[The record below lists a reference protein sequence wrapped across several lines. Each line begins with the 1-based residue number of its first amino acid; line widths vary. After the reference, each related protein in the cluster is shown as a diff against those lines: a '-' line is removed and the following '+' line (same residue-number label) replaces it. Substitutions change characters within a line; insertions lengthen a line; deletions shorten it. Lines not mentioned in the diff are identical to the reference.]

1 MEGTGKLMK
10 QPSSGT
16 RLLQGAFILGLAAI
30 ISKIIGAFQ
39 KIPLQNLGGDGVF
52 GIYNTVYPLYMLII
66 TLAAAGLPLAVS
78 KFVAEQNALGR
89 PDESRRINRLSSM
102 LLGGLGIITAVV
114 MYGSASWIASLIG
127 NQHVVP
133 SIRAASL
140 ALLCV
145 PLMTGL
151 RGYFQGMQQMVPTA
165 VSQVVEQTVR
175 VTVMIVVLLW
185 LIREDASIETVAS
198 GAMLGSVAGGCAG
211 LIVMLGFI
219 YRHRR
224 KEQAVRFTDGETMFA
239 EDRKKK
245 GEAVCEESLDSG
257 ADRDI
262 QGKMVEGDAFY
273 AESECPREISQT
285 KLSANAS
292 RECSKPGVVDHDVT
306 VVGESGQAR
315 EIRRSNAEWIRTL
328 LIYAIPV
335 CLGSLAVPLM
345 NLVDTFTVPR
355 LLRGEGLDDVQT
367 MVSFG
372 IYNRG
377 LPLVQLVTMLATSL
391 SVLFIPAMAEARL
404 KGGPEA
410 VRQQAGMALRWF
422 WLIGLAA
429 SAGLAVLADPINRML
444 YGDAAGTEALRYMA
458 LTAAGSTVSIIAA
471 ALLQG
476 LGAVRAPAFSMLAA
490 AGVKVLLNVML
501 VPALGISGAALAGA
515 AAYMLAAGLNVALLA
530 RLTAMR
536 PAPGAVL
543 AKPALVIAA
552 MSLAALG
559 MAWAAEAV
567 LGGLGIA
574 ATHRLAAMGM
584 SLLGIAAGAA
594 VFVLGAART
603 GLLTAAELAAMPK
616 LGPRMAKLL
625 RRLRVLH

>member
-1 MEGTGKLMK
+1 MK
-10 QPSSGT
+10 QPSTGS

-52 GIYNTVYPLYMLII
+52 GIYNTVYPLYMLIV

-89 PDESRRINRLSSM
+89 PDESRRIIRLSSV
-102 LLGGLGIITAVV
+102 LLGGIGIIMALL
-114 MYGSASWIASLIG
+114 MYAGAPLIADMIG
-127 NQHVVP
+127 NRHVVP
-133 SIRAASL
+133 SIRAASW
-140 ALLCV
+140 ALLFV
-145 PLMTGL
+145 PVMTGL
-151 RGYFQGMQQMVPTA
+151 RGYFQGLQQMVPTA
-165 VSQVVEQTVR
+165 VSQVVEQTIR
-175 VTVMIVVLLW
+175 VTVMIVLLLW
-185 LIREDASIETVAS
+185 LMRRDASLETIAA
-198 GAMLGSVAGGCAG
+198 GAMMGSVAGGMVG
-211 LIVMLGFI
+211 LLTMLG
-219 YRHRR
+219 YMVRHRR
-224 KEQAVRFTDGETMFA
+224 KVREVVTEQ
-239 EDRKKK
+239 
-245 GEAVCEESLDSG
+245 LDSEWSSNG
-257 ADRDI
+257 GEVGSDRHER
-262 QGKMVEGDAFY
+262 QEHRPVTPQKKTV
-273 AESECPREISQT
+273 
-285 KLSANAS
+285 SAINPAL
-292 RECSKPGVVDHDVT
+292 
-306 VVGESGQAR
+306 GERS
-315 EIRRSNAEWIRTL
+315 RSNGEWIRTL
-328 LIYAIPV
+328 LMYAIPV

-355 LLRGEGLDDVQT
+355 LLRGEGLDELQS

-410 VRQQAGMALRWF
+410 VRQQAGLALRWF

-429 SAGLAVLADPINRML
+429 SAGLAVLAEPINRML

-490 AGVKVLLNVML
+490 AGVKALLNVML
-501 VPALGISGAALAGA
+501 VPTLGISGAALAGA
-515 AAYMLAAGLNVALLA
+515 VAYMLAAGLNVALLA
-530 RLTAMR
+530 RLVALR

-552 MSLAALG
+552 MSLAAVG
-559 MAWAAEAV
+559 TAWAAEAV
-567 LGGLGIA
+567 LGGMGVA
-574 ATHRLAAMGM
+574 VDRRLAAMGV
-584 SLLGIAAGAA
+584 SLLGIAAGSA
-594 VFVLGAART
+594 VFLLAAART
-603 GLLTAAELAAMPK
+603 GLLTAAELAAVPK
-616 LGPRMAKLL
+616 LGPRLAKLL
-625 RRLRVLH
+625 RRLRVLR

>member
-1 MEGTGKLMK
+1 MK
-10 QPSSGT
+10 QPSTGS

-89 PDESRRINRLSSM
+89 PDESRRIIRLSSL
-102 LLGGLGIITAVV
+102 LLGGIGIIMALL
-114 MYGSASWIASLIG
+114 MYAGAPLIADMIG
-127 NQHVVP
+127 NRHVVP
-133 SIRAASL
+133 SIRAASW
-140 ALLCV
+140 ALLFV
-145 PLMTGL
+145 PVMTGL
-151 RGYFQGMQQMVPTA
+151 RGYFQGLQQMVPTA
-165 VSQVVEQTVR
+165 VSQVVEQTIR
-175 VTVMIVVLLW
+175 VTVMIVLLLW
-185 LIREDASIETVAS
+185 LMRRDASLETIAA
-198 GAMLGSVAGGCAG
+198 GAMMGSVAGGMVG
-211 LIVMLGFI
+211 LLTMLG
-219 YRHRR
+219 YMVRHRR
-224 KEQAVRFTDGETMFA
+224 K
-239 EDRKKK
+239 DREVVT
-245 GEAVCEESLDSG
+245 GQLDSEWSSNSG
-257 ADRDI
+257 EVGSER
-262 QGKMVEGDAFY
+262 QEHQEHQEHRPVTPQRKMVSAVSPAL
-273 AESECPREISQT
+273 AERS
-285 KLSANAS
+285 
-292 RECSKPGVVDHDVT
+292 
-306 VVGESGQAR
+306 
-315 EIRRSNAEWIRTL
+315 RSNGEWIKAL
-328 LIYAIPV
+328 LMYAIPV

-355 LLRGEGLDDVQT
+355 LLRGEGLDELQS

-410 VRQQAGMALRWF
+410 VREQAGLALRWF

-429 SAGLAVLADPINRML
+429 SAGLAVLAEPINRML

-490 AGVKVLLNVML
+490 AGVKALLNVML

-515 AAYMLAAGLNVALLA
+515 VAYMLAAGLNVALLA
-530 RLTAMR
+530 RLVALR

-559 MAWAAEAV
+559 TAWAAEAV
-567 LGGLGIA
+567 LGGMGVTA
-574 ATHRLAAMGM
+574 DRRLAAMGV
-584 SLLGIAAGAA
+584 SLLGIAAGSA
-594 VFVLGAART
+594 VFLLAAART
-603 GLLTAAELAAMPK
+603 GLLTAAELAAVPK
-616 LGPRMAKLL
+616 LGPRLAKLL
-625 RRLRVLH
+625 GKLRVLR

>member
-1 MEGTGKLMK
+1 MK
-10 QPSSGT
+10 QPSTGS

-52 GIYNTVYPLYMLII
+52 GIYNTVYPLYMLMI
-66 TLAAAGLPLAVS
+66 TLAVAGLPLAVS
-78 KFVAEQNALGR
+78 KFVAEQNAIGR
-89 PDESRRINRLSSM
+89 PDESRRIIRLSSM
-102 LLGGLGIITAVV
+102 LLGGLGLV
-114 MYGSASWIASLIG
+114 MALLMYTGAPLIAELIG
-127 NQHVVP
+127 NRHVVP

-140 ALLCV
+140 AMLFV
-145 PLMTGL
+145 PVMTGL
-151 RGYFQGMQQMVPTA
+151 RGYFQGLQQMVPTA
-165 VSQVVEQTVR
+165 VSQVVEQAIR
-175 VTVMIVVLLW
+175 VTVMIVLLLW
-185 LIREDASIETVAS
+185 LMSRHASLETIAA
-198 GAMLGSVAGGCAG
+198 GAMLGSVAGGIVG
-211 LIVMLGFI
+211 LLTMLG
-219 YRHRR
+219 YMARHRR
-224 KEQAVRFTDGETMFA
+224 KERQQPSIRDGDNA
-239 EDRKKK
+239 LA
-245 GEAVCEESLDSG
+245 GEALHETANQAQRGKLNSRESSG
-257 ADRDI
+257 NATGDGPHFVVQADR
-262 QGKMVEGDAFY
+262 
-273 AESECPREISQT
+273 SEERI
-285 KLSANAS
+285 S
-292 RECSKPGVVDHDVT
+292 REDDLQSEK
-306 VVGESGQAR
+306 QQ
-315 EIRRSNAEWIRTL
+315 RRSNAEWIRTL

-355 LLRGEGLDDVQT
+355 LLRGEGLDEIQS

-404 KGGPEA
+404 RGGPEA
-410 VRQQAGMALRWF
+410 VRQQAGLALRWF

-429 SAGLAVLADPINRML
+429 SAGLAVLAEPINRML

-490 AGVKVLLNVML
+490 AGVKALLNVML

-515 AAYMLAAGLNVALLA
+515 VAYMLAAGLNVALLA
-530 RLTAMR
+530 RLVALR

-543 AKPALVIAA
+543 AKPALIIAA

-559 MAWAAEAV
+559 TTWAAEAV
-567 LGGLGIA
+567 LGGMGIVA
-574 ATHRLAAMGM
+574 DRRLAAMGV
-584 SLLGIAAGAA
+584 SLLGIAAGSA
-594 VFVLGAART
+594 VFLLAAART
-603 GLLTAAELAAMPK
+603 GLLTAAELAAVPK
-616 LGPRMAKLL
+616 LGPRLAKLL
-625 RRLRVLH
+625 RRLRVLR

>member
-1 MEGTGKLMK
+1 MEGTGKLIK

-89 PDESRRINRLSSM
+89 PDESRRIIRLSSM
-102 LLGGLGIITAVV
+102 LLGGLGMITAMVI
-114 MYGSASWIASLIG
+114 YGSAPWIAGLIG
-127 NQHVVP
+127 NQHVIP

-140 ALLCV
+140 ALLFV

-185 LIREDASIETVAS
+185 LIRQDASLETVAS

-211 LIVMLGFI
+211 LTVMLGFV

-224 KEQAVRFTDGETMFA
+224 KEKEVHLMDREPMYT
-239 EDRKKK
+239 EDRRKK
-245 GEAVCEESLDSG
+245 GEAVCEESLDSE
-257 ADRDI
+257 ADRH
-262 QGKMVEGDAFY
+262 
-273 AESECPREISQT
+273 T
-285 KLSANAS
+285 
-292 RECSKPGVVDHDVT
+292 GVVEHDVA
-306 VVGESGQAR
+306 VVGGSGQASK
-315 EIRRSNAEWIRTL
+315 IRRSNAEWIRTL
-328 LIYAIPV
+328 LVYAIPV

-355 LLRGEGLDDVQT
+355 LLRGEGLDDMQT

-404 KGGPEA
+404 RGGPEA

-515 AAYMLAAGLNVALLA
+515 AAYMLAAGLNVVLLA

-594 VFVLGAART
+594 VFVLAAART
-603 GLLTAAELAAMPK
+603 GLLTAAELAALPK
-616 LGPRMAKLL
+616 LGPRLAQLL
-625 RRLRVLH
+625 RRLRVLR

>member
-1 MEGTGKLMK
+1 MK
-10 QPSSGT
+10 QLSTGS
-16 RLLQGAFILGLAAI
+16 RLLQGAFVLGLAAI

-52 GIYNTVYPLYMLII
+52 GIYNTVYPFYMLII
-66 TLAAAGLPLAVS
+66 TIAAAGLPVAVS

-89 PDESRRINRLSSM
+89 PEEGRRVIRLSSM
-102 LLGGLGIITAVV
+102 LLGGIGLVLALL
-114 MYGSASWIASLIG
+114 MYIGAPLIG
-127 NQHVVP
+127 NLIGNGSVVP
-133 SIRAASL
+133 SIRAASM
-140 ALLCV
+140 ALLFV
-145 PLMTGL
+145 PVMTGL
-151 RGYFQGMQQMVPTA
+151 RGYFQGLQQMVPTA

-175 VTVMIVVLLW
+175 VTVMIVLLLW
-185 LIREDASIETVAS
+185 LMGRDASLETIAA
-198 GAMLGSVAGGCAG
+198 GAMIGSVAGGFAG
-211 LIVMLGFI
+211 LVTMLG
-219 YRHRR
+219 YVYHHRR
-224 KEQAVRFTDGETMFA
+224 KNGEKPAVMKSAETVGQMEKTKEHRSGGSTLLS
-239 EDRKKK
+239 ED
-245 GEAVCEESLDSG
+245 
-257 ADRDI
+257 
-262 QGKMVEGDAFY
+262 
-273 AESECPREISQT
+273 
-285 KLSANAS
+285 
-292 RECSKPGVVDHDVT
+292 
-306 VVGESGQAR
+306 
-315 EIRRSNAEWIRTL
+315 RRSNGEWIRTL

-355 LLRGEGLDDVQT
+355 LLRREGLDELQS

-410 VRQQAGMALRWF
+410 VRQQAGLALRWF

-429 SAGLAVLADPINRML
+429 SAGLAVLAEPINRML

-490 AGVKVLLNVML
+490 AGVKALLNVML

-515 AAYMLAAGLNVALLA
+515 VAYMLAAGLNVALLA
-530 RLTAMR
+530 RLVALR

-543 AKPALVIAA
+543 AKQALVIAA
-552 MSLAALG
+552 LSVAAAG
-559 MAWAAEAV
+559 TAWAAEAV
-567 LGGLGIA
+567 LGGIGIA
-574 ATHRLAAMGM
+574 ADRRLAAMGV
-584 SLLGIAAGAA
+584 SLLGIAAGSA
-594 VFVLGAART
+594 VFLLAAART
-603 GLLTAAELAAMPK
+603 GLLTAAELAAVPK
-616 LGPRMAKLL
+616 LGPLLAKLL
-625 RRLRVLH
+625 RRLRVLR

>member
-1 MEGTGKLMK
+1 MK

-89 PDESRRINRLSSM
+89 PEESRRIIRLSSM
-102 LLGGLGIITAVV
+102 LLGGIGILTAMA
-114 MYGSASWIASLIG
+114 MYVSAPWVAGLIG
-127 NQHVVP
+127 NQHVIP
-133 SIRAASL
+133 SIKAASL

-175 VTVMIVVLLW
+175 VTIMIIVLLW
-185 LIREDASIETVAS
+185 LIRQNASLETVAA

-211 LIVMLGFI
+211 LAVMLGFV

-224 KEQAVRFTDGETMFA
+224 KERVEHPVGGEASGA
-239 EDRKKK
+239 EDRENK
-245 GEAVCEESLDSG
+245 GKQVYGEELNAEAEQLRDISQIRQSPGTSLDTG
-257 ADRDI
+257 GWQRA
-262 QGKMVEGDAFY
+262 
-273 AESECPREISQT
+273 
-285 KLSANAS
+285 
-292 RECSKPGVVDHDVT
+292 H
-306 VVGESGQAR
+306 VGESAQNDTAPGESAQVQ
-315 EIRRSNAEWIRTL
+315 EPKRSNAEWIRTL

-355 LLRGEGLDDVQT
+355 LLRGEGLNDVQT

-410 VRQQAGMALRWF
+410 VRQQAGLALCWF

-444 YGDAAGTEALRYMA
+444 YGDAAGTQALRYMA

-567 LGGLGIA
+567 LGGVGIA
-574 ATHRLAAMGM
+574 ATHRLAAMGV

-594 VFVLGAART
+594 VFVLVAART
-603 GLLTAAELAAMPK
+603 GLLTATELAALPK
-616 LGPRMAKLL
+616 LGPRLAKLL
-625 RRLRVLH
+625 RRLRVLR

>member
-1 MEGTGKLMK
+1 MK
-10 QPSSGT
+10 QPSTGS
-16 RLLQGAFILGLAAI
+16 RLLQGAFVLGLAAI

-52 GIYNTVYPLYMLII
+52 GIYNTVYPLYMLIV

-89 PDESRRINRLSSM
+89 PEESRRIIRLSSV
-102 LLGGLGIITAVV
+102 LLGGIGLIMALL
-114 MYGSASWIASLIG
+114 MYAGAPLIADMIG
-127 NQHVVP
+127 NRHVVP
-133 SIRAASL
+133 SIRAASW
-140 ALLCV
+140 ALLFV
-145 PLMTGL
+145 PVMTGL
-151 RGYFQGMQQMVPTA
+151 RGYFQGLQQMVPTA
-165 VSQVVEQTVR
+165 VSQVVEQTIR
-175 VTVMIVVLLW
+175 VTVMIVLLLW
-185 LIREDASIETVAS
+185 LMRRDASLETIAA
-198 GAMLGSVAGGCAG
+198 GAMMGSVAGGLVG
-211 LIVMLGFI
+211 LLTMLG
-219 YRHRR
+219 YMVRHRR
-224 KEQAVRFTDGETMFA
+224 KGREVGPGLLDLRRSSTGREVGS
-239 EDRKKK
+239 DRHERQEHQEHRPVTPQKKTVS
-245 GEAVCEESLDSG
+245 AISPAL
-257 ADRDI
+257 ADR
-262 QGKMVEGDAFY
+262 
-273 AESECPREISQT
+273 SP
-285 KLSANAS
+285 
-292 RECSKPGVVDHDVT
+292 
-306 VVGESGQAR
+306 
-315 EIRRSNAEWIRTL
+315 SNGEWIKTL
-328 LIYAIPV
+328 LMYAIPV

-355 LLRGEGLDDVQT
+355 LLRGEGLDELQS

-410 VRQQAGMALRWF
+410 VRQQAGLALRWF

-429 SAGLAVLADPINRML
+429 SAGLAVLAEPINRML

-490 AGVKVLLNVML
+490 AGVKALLNVML

-515 AAYMLAAGLNVALLA
+515 VAYMLAAGLNVTLLA
-530 RLTAMR
+530 RLVALR

-552 MSLAALG
+552 MSLAAVG
-559 MAWAAEAV
+559 MAWATEAV
-567 LGGLGIA
+567 LGGMGVA
-574 ATHRLAAMGM
+574 ADRRLAAMGV
-584 SLLGIAAGAA
+584 SLLGIAAGSA
-594 VFVLGAART
+594 VFLLAAART
-603 GLLTAAELAAMPK
+603 GLLTAAELAAVPK
-616 LGPRMAKLL
+616 LGPRLAKLL
-625 RRLRVLH
+625 RRLRVLR

>member
-1 MEGTGKLMK
+1 MK
-10 QPSSGT
+10 QPSTGS
-16 RLLQGAFILGLAAI
+16 RLLQGAFVLGLAAI

-52 GIYNTVYPLYMLII
+52 GIYNTVYPLYMLIV

-89 PDESRRINRLSSM
+89 SDESRRIIRLSSV
-102 LLGGLGIITAVV
+102 LLGGIGLIMALL
-114 MYGSASWIASLIG
+114 MYAGAPLIADIIG
-127 NQHVVP
+127 NRHVVP
-133 SIRAASL
+133 SIRAASW
-140 ALLCV
+140 ALLFV
-145 PLMTGL
+145 PVMTGL
-151 RGYFQGMQQMVPTA
+151 RGYFQGLQQMVPTA
-165 VSQVVEQTVR
+165 VSQVVEQTIR
-175 VTVMIVVLLW
+175 VTVMIVLLLW
-185 LIREDASIETVAS
+185 LMRRDASLETIAA
-198 GAMLGSVAGGCAG
+198 GAMMGSVAGGMVG
-211 LIVMLGFI
+211 LLVMLG
-219 YRHRR
+219 YMVRHRR
-224 KEQAVRFTDGETMFA
+224 KDREVVTGQLNSEWSSRGE
-239 EDRKKK
+239 E
-245 GEAVCEESLDSG
+245 VG
-257 ADRDI
+257 ADRHER
-262 QGKMVEGDAFY
+262 QEHRPVTLQKK
-273 AESECPREISQT
+273 T
-285 KLSANAS
+285 AS
-292 RECSKPGVVDHDVT
+292 VIHPAL
-306 VVGESGQAR
+306 GERS
-315 EIRRSNAEWIRTL
+315 RSNGEWIRTL
-328 LIYAIPV
+328 LMYAIPV

-355 LLRGEGLDDVQT
+355 LLRGEGQDELQS

-410 VRQQAGMALRWF
+410 VRQQAGLALRWF

-429 SAGLAVLADPINRML
+429 SAGLAVLAEPINRML

-490 AGVKVLLNVML
+490 AGVKALLNVML

-515 AAYMLAAGLNVALLA
+515 VAYMLAAGLNVALLA
-530 RLTAMR
+530 RLVALR

-552 MSLAALG
+552 MSLAAVGTAL
-559 MAWAAEAV
+559 AAEAV
-567 LGGLGIA
+567 LGGMGIA
-574 ATHRLAAMGM
+574 ADRRLAAMGV
-584 SLLGIAAGAA
+584 SLLGIAAGSA
-594 VFVLGAART
+594 VFLLAAART
-603 GLLTAAELAAMPK
+603 GLLTAAELAAVPK
-616 LGPRMAKLL
+616 LGPRLAKLL
-625 RRLRVLH
+625 RRLRVLR

>member
-1 MEGTGKLMK
+1 MK
-10 QPSSGT
+10 QPSTGS

-89 PDESRRINRLSSM
+89 PDESRRIIRLSSL
-102 LLGGLGIITAVV
+102 LLGGIGIIMALL
-114 MYGSASWIASLIG
+114 MYAGAPLIADMIG
-127 NQHVVP
+127 NRHVVP
-133 SIRAASL
+133 SIRAASW
-140 ALLCV
+140 ALLFV
-145 PLMTGL
+145 PVMTGL
-151 RGYFQGMQQMVPTA
+151 RGYFQGLQQMVPTA
-165 VSQVVEQTVR
+165 VSQVVEQTIR
-175 VTVMIVVLLW
+175 VTVMIILLLW
-185 LIREDASIETVAS
+185 LMRRDASLETIAA
-198 GAMLGSVAGGCAG
+198 GAMMGSVAGGMVG
-211 LIVMLGFI
+211 LLTMLG
-219 YRHRR
+219 YMARHRR
-224 KEQAVRFTDGETMFA
+224 KGKEVRTGQLVSEWSSNGGEV
-239 EDRKKK
+239 R
-245 GEAVCEESLDSG
+245 
-257 ADRDI
+257 ADRHER
-262 QGKMVEGDAFY
+262 QEHRLVTLQKKTV
-273 AESECPREISQT
+273 
-285 KLSANAS
+285 SAINPAL
-292 RECSKPGVVDHDVT
+292 
-306 VVGESGQAR
+306 GER
-315 EIRRSNAEWIRTL
+315 PRSNGEWIRTL
-328 LIYAIPV
+328 LMYAIPV

-355 LLRGEGLDDVQT
+355 LLRGEGLDELQS

-410 VRQQAGMALRWF
+410 VRQQAGLALRWF

-429 SAGLAVLADPINRML
+429 SAGLAVLAEPINRML

-490 AGVKVLLNVML
+490 AGVKALLNVML

-515 AAYMLAAGLNVALLA
+515 VAYMLAAGLNVALLA
-530 RLTAMR
+530 RLVALR

-552 MSLAALG
+552 MSLAAVG
-559 MAWAAEAV
+559 TAWAAEAV
-567 LGGLGIA
+567 LGGMGIA
-574 ATHRLAAMGM
+574 ADRRLAAVGV
-584 SLLGIAAGAA
+584 SLLGIAAGSA
-594 VFVLGAART
+594 VFLLAAART
-603 GLLTAAELAAMPK
+603 GLLTAAELAAVPK
-616 LGPRMAKLL
+616 LGPHLAKLL
-625 RRLRVLH
+625 RRLRVLR

>member
-1 MEGTGKLMK
+1 MK
-10 QPSSGT
+10 QPSTGS
-16 RLLQGAFILGLAAI
+16 RLLQGAFVLGLAAI

-89 PDESRRINRLSSM
+89 PDESRRIIRLSSL
-102 LLGGLGIITAVV
+102 LLGGIGIIMALL
-114 MYGSASWIASLIG
+114 MYAGAPLIAELIG
-127 NQHVVP
+127 NRHVVP
-133 SIRAASL
+133 SIRAASG
-140 ALLCV
+140 ALLFV
-145 PLMTGL
+145 PVMTGL
-151 RGYFQGMQQMVPTA
+151 RGYFQGLQQMVPTA
-165 VSQVVEQTVR
+165 VSQVVEQTIR
-175 VTVMIVVLLW
+175 VTVMIVLLLW
-185 LIREDASIETVAS
+185 LMRRDASLETIAA
-198 GAMLGSVAGGCAG
+198 GAMLGSVAGGMVG
-211 LIVMLGFI
+211 LLVMLG
-219 YRHRR
+219 YMARHRR
-224 KEQAVRFTDGETMFA
+224 RNRDVIAGQVNSEWSR
-239 EDRKKK
+239 K
-245 GEAVCEESLDSG
+245 GEEVE
-257 ADRDI
+257 ADRHER
-262 QGKMVEGDAFY
+262 QEHR
-273 AESECPREISQT
+273 P
-285 KLSANAS
+285 
-292 RECSKPGVVDHDVT
+292 VT
-306 VVGESGQAR
+306 PQKKTVSTVNPALGERS
-315 EIRRSNAEWIRTL
+315 RSNGEWIRTL
-328 LIYAIPV
+328 LMYAIPV

-355 LLRGEGLDDVQT
+355 LLRGEGLDEIQS

-410 VRQQAGMALRWF
+410 VRQQAGLALRWF

-429 SAGLAVLADPINRML
+429 SAGLAVLAEPINRML

-490 AGVKVLLNVML
+490 AGVKALLNVML
-501 VPALGISGAALAGA
+501 VPTLGISGAALAGA
-515 AAYMLAAGLNVALLA
+515 VAYMLAAGLNVALLA
-530 RLTAMR
+530 RLVALR

-552 MSLAALG
+552 MSLAAVG

-567 LGGLGIA
+567 LGGMGIA
-574 ATHRLAAMGM
+574 ADRRLAAMGV
-584 SLLGIAAGAA
+584 SLLGIAAGSA
-594 VFVLGAART
+594 VFLLAAART
-603 GLLTAAELAAMPK
+603 GLLTAAELAAVPK
-616 LGPRMAKLL
+616 LGPRLAKLL
-625 RRLRVLH
+625 RRLRVLR

>member
-1 MEGTGKLMK
+1 MK
-10 QPSSGT
+10 QSSSGT

-78 KFVAEQNALGR
+78 KFVAEQQALGQGE
-89 PDESRRINRLSSM
+89 ESRRIIRISSM
-102 LLGGLGIITAVV
+102 LLAGFGFLTAIV
-114 MYGSASWIASLIG
+114 MYASAPWIAALIG
-127 NQHVVP
+127 NQHVIP

-151 RGYFQGMQQMVPTA
+151 RGYFQGMQQMMPTA
-165 VSQVVEQTVR
+165 ISQVVEQTVR

-185 LIREDASIETVAS
+185 LIRQEASIETVAA

-211 LIVMLGFI
+211 LAVMLAFV
-219 YRHRR
+219 YWHCR
-224 KEQAVRFTDGETMFA
+224 KERTEHA
-239 EDRKKK
+239 ER
-245 GEAVCEESLDSG
+245 
-257 ADRDI
+257 
-262 QGKMVEGDAFY
+262 M
-273 AESECPREISQT
+273 
-285 KLSANAS
+285 
-292 RECSKPGVVDHDVT
+292 
-306 VVGESGQAR
+306 VVGEALYASSERVEDTEKTGQFGRALQDGPRYAGGRNKKDENAGETGALRNAAVAEAGGQALELKR
-315 EIRRSNAEWIRTL
+315 TTAEWIRTL

-355 LLRGEGLDDVQT
+355 LLQGEGLDEVQT

-391 SVLFIPAMAEARL
+391 SVLFIPAMAEVRL

-410 VRQQAGMALRWF
+410 VRQQAGTALRWF

-476 LGAVRAPAFSMLAA
+476 LGAVRAPAFSMLTA

-501 VPALGISGAALAGA
+501 VPALGISGAAIAGA

-567 LGGLGIA
+567 LGGVGIA
-574 ATHRLAAMGM
+574 ATHRLAAMGV
-584 SLLGIAAGAA
+584 SLLGIAAGTA
-594 VFVLGAART
+594 VFVLAAART
-603 GLLTAAELAAMPK
+603 GLLTATELAALPK
-616 LGPRMAKLL
+616 LGPRLAGLL
-625 RRLRVLH
+625 RRLRVLR

>member
-1 MEGTGKLMK
+1 MK
-10 QPSSGT
+10 QPSTGS
-16 RLLQGAFILGLAAI
+16 RLLQGAFVLGLAAI

-52 GIYNTVYPLYMLII
+52 GIYNTVYPFYMLII
-66 TLAAAGLPLAVS
+66 TIAAAGLPVAVS
-78 KFVAEQNALGR
+78 KFVAEQYALGR
-89 PDESRRINRLSSM
+89 PEEGKRIIRLSSV
-102 LLGGLGIITAVV
+102 LLGSIGFILALS
-114 MYGSASWIASLIG
+114 MYIGAPLIGHLIG
-127 NQHVVP
+127 NGHVIP

-140 ALLCV
+140 ALLFV

-151 RGYFQGMQQMVPTA
+151 RGYFQGLQQMVPTA
-165 VSQVVEQTVR
+165 VSQVVEQTIR
-175 VTVMIVVLLW
+175 VTVMIVLLLW
-185 LIREDASIETVAS
+185 LIKQDASLETIAA
-198 GAMLGSVAGGCAG
+198 GAMLGSVAGGFVG
-211 LIVMLGFI
+211 LLTMLAYVYG
-219 YRHRR
+219 RRR
-224 KEQAVRFTDGETMFA
+224 KGRKTGLAEEEMDGLQRSEASQEQPKQWTGEGLQA
-239 EDRKKK
+239 EK
-245 GEAVCEESLDSG
+245 
-257 ADRDI
+257 I
-262 QGKMVEGDAFY
+262 
-273 AESECPREISQT
+273 PT
-285 KLSANAS
+285 NA
-292 RECSKPGVVDHDVT
+292 
-306 VVGESGQAR
+306 Q
-315 EIRRSNAEWIRTL
+315 WIRTL
-328 LIYAIPV
+328 LGYAIPV

-355 LLRGEGLDDVQT
+355 LLRGEGLDEAES

-410 VRQQAGMALRWF
+410 VRQQASIALRWF

-429 SAGLAVLADPINRML
+429 SAGLAVLAEPINRML

-490 AGVKVLLNVML
+490 AGVKALLNVML

-515 AAYMLAAGLNVALLA
+515 VAYMLAAGLNVALLA
-530 RLTAMR
+530 RRAALR

-543 AKPALVIAA
+543 AKPALVTAA
-552 MSLAALG
+552 MSVAAAG
-559 MAWAAEAV
+559 MAWAAGAV
-567 LGGLGIA
+567 LGGMGIA
-574 ATHRLAAMGM
+574 ADRRLAAVGI

-594 VFVLGAART
+594 VFLLASART
-603 GLLTAAELAAMPK
+603 GLLTATDLAAIPK
-616 LGPRMAKLL
+616 LGPRLAKLL
-625 RRLRVLH
+625 RRLHVLR

>member
-1 MEGTGKLMK
+1 MK
-10 QPSSGT
+10 QPSTGS
-16 RLLQGAFILGLAAI
+16 RLLQGAFVLGLAAI

-89 PDESRRINRLSSM
+89 PDESRRIIRLSSL
-102 LLGGLGIITAVV
+102 LLGGIGLIMALL
-114 MYGSASWIASLIG
+114 MYAGAPLIADMIG
-127 NQHVVP
+127 NRHVVP
-133 SIRAASL
+133 SIRAASW
-140 ALLCV
+140 ALLFV
-145 PLMTGL
+145 PVMTGL
-151 RGYFQGMQQMVPTA
+151 RGYFQGLQQMVPTA
-165 VSQVVEQTVR
+165 VSQVVEQTIR
-175 VTVMIVVLLW
+175 VTVMIVLLLW
-185 LIREDASIETVAS
+185 LMRRDASLETIAA
-198 GAMLGSVAGGCAG
+198 GAMMGSVAGGMVG
-211 LIVMLGFI
+211 LLTMLG
-219 YRHRR
+219 YMVRHRR
-224 KEQAVRFTDGETMFA
+224 K
-239 EDRKKK
+239 DRKVVT
-245 GEAVCEESLDSG
+245 GQLDSEWSSNG
-257 ADRDI
+257 GEVESER
-262 QGKMVEGDAFY
+262 QEHQEHGPVTPQRKMVSAVSPAL
-273 AESECPREISQT
+273 AERS
-285 KLSANAS
+285 
-292 RECSKPGVVDHDVT
+292 
-306 VVGESGQAR
+306 
-315 EIRRSNAEWIRTL
+315 RSNGEWIKTL
-328 LIYAIPV
+328 LMYAIPV

-355 LLRGEGLDDVQT
+355 LLRGEGLDELQS

-391 SVLFIPAMAEARL
+391 SVLFIPAMAEVRL

-410 VRQQAGMALRWF
+410 VRQQAGLALRWF

-429 SAGLAVLADPINRML
+429 SAGLAVLAEPINRML

-490 AGVKVLLNVML
+490 AGVKALLNVMF

-515 AAYMLAAGLNVALLA
+515 VAYMLAAGLNVALLA
-530 RLTAMR
+530 RLVALR

-552 MSLAALG
+552 MSLAAVG
-559 MAWAAEAV
+559 TAWAAEAV
-567 LGGLGIA
+567 LGGMGVA
-574 ATHRLAAMGM
+574 ADRRLAAMGV
-584 SLLGIAAGAA
+584 SLLGIAAGSA
-594 VFVLGAART
+594 VFLLAAART
-603 GLLTAAELAAMPK
+603 GLLTAAELAAVPK
-616 LGPRMAKLL
+616 LGPRLAKLL
-625 RRLRVLH
+625 RRLRVLR

>member
-1 MEGTGKLMK
+1 MK
-10 QPSSGT
+10 QLSTGS
-16 RLLQGAFILGLAAI
+16 RLLQGAFVLGLAAI

-52 GIYNTVYPLYMLII
+52 GIYNTVYPFYMLII
-66 TLAAAGLPLAVS
+66 TIAAAGLPVAVS

-89 PDESRRINRLSSM
+89 PEEGRRVIRLSSM
-102 LLGGLGIITAVV
+102 LLGGIGLTLALL
-114 MYGSASWIASLIG
+114 MYIGAPLVGNWIG
-127 NQHVVP
+127 NGSVVP
-133 SIRAASL
+133 SIRAASM
-140 ALLCV
+140 ALLFV
-145 PLMTGL
+145 PVMTGL
-151 RGYFQGMQQMVPTA
+151 RGYFQGLQQMVPTA

-175 VTVMIVVLLW
+175 VTVMIVLLLW
-185 LIREDASIETVAS
+185 LMGRDASLETIAA
-198 GAMLGSVAGGCAG
+198 GAMIGSVAGGFAG
-211 LIVMLGFI
+211 LVTMLG
-219 YRHRR
+219 YVYHHRR
-224 KEQAVRFTDGETMFA
+224 KNGEKLAVMNSAETVRQMEKTKEHRSGGSTFLS
-239 EDRKKK
+239 
-245 GEAVCEESLDSG
+245 EE
-257 ADRDI
+257 
-262 QGKMVEGDAFY
+262 
-273 AESECPREISQT
+273 
-285 KLSANAS
+285 
-292 RECSKPGVVDHDVT
+292 
-306 VVGESGQAR
+306 
-315 EIRRSNAEWIRTL
+315 RRSNGEWIRTL

-335 CLGSLAVPLM
+335 CLGSLGVPLM

-355 LLRGEGLDDVQT
+355 LLRREGLDELQS

-410 VRQQAGMALRWF
+410 VRQQAGLALRWF

-429 SAGLAVLADPINRML
+429 SAGLAVLAEPINRML

-515 AAYMLAAGLNVALLA
+515 VAYMLAAGLNVALLA
-530 RLTAMR
+530 RLVALR

-552 MSLAALG
+552 MSLAAVG
-559 MAWAAEAV
+559 TAWAAEAV
-567 LGGLGIA
+567 LGGIGIA
-574 ATHRLAAMGM
+574 ADRRLAAMGV
-584 SLLGIAAGAA
+584 SLLGIAAGSA
-594 VFVLGAART
+594 VFLLAAART
-603 GLLTAAELAAMPK
+603 GLLTAAELAAVPK
-616 LGPRMAKLL
+616 LGPLLAKLL
-625 RRLRVLH
+625 RRLRVLR

>member
-1 MEGTGKLMK
+1 
-10 QPSSGT
+10 
-16 RLLQGAFILGLAAI
+16 
-30 ISKIIGAFQ
+30 
-39 KIPLQNLGGDGVF
+39 
-52 GIYNTVYPLYMLII
+52 
-66 TLAAAGLPLAVS
+66 
-78 KFVAEQNALGR
+78 
-89 PDESRRINRLSSM
+89 
-102 LLGGLGIITAVV
+102 
-114 MYGSASWIASLIG
+114 
-127 NQHVVP
+127 
-133 SIRAASL
+133 
-140 ALLCV
+140 
-145 PLMTGL
+145 
-151 RGYFQGMQQMVPTA
+151 
-165 VSQVVEQTVR
+165 
-175 VTVMIVVLLW
+175 
-185 LIREDASIETVAS
+185 
-198 GAMLGSVAGGCAG
+198 
-211 LIVMLGFI
+211 
-219 YRHRR
+219 
-224 KEQAVRFTDGETMFA
+224 
-239 EDRKKK
+239 
-245 GEAVCEESLDSG
+245 
-257 ADRDI
+257 
-262 QGKMVEGDAFY
+262 
-273 AESECPREISQT
+273 
-285 KLSANAS
+285 
-292 RECSKPGVVDHDVT
+292 
-306 VVGESGQAR
+306 
-315 EIRRSNAEWIRTL
+315 L

>member
-1 MEGTGKLMK
+1 MLRLNARIHMEGTRKLIK

-89 PDESRRINRLSSM
+89 PDESRRIIRLSSM
-102 LLGGLGIITAVV
+102 LLGGLGMITAMV
-114 MYGSASWIASLIG
+114 MYGSAPWVAGLIG
-127 NQHVVP
+127 NQHVIP

-185 LIREDASIETVAS
+185 LIRQDASLETVAS

-211 LIVMLGFI
+211 LIVMLGFV

-224 KEQAVRFTDGETMFA
+224 KEQEVHSMDREPMYT

-245 GEAVCEESLDSG
+245 GETVSEESLDSG
-257 ADRDI
+257 ADRH
-262 QGKMVEGDAFY
+262 
-273 AESECPREISQT
+273 T
-285 KLSANAS
+285 
-292 RECSKPGVVDHDVT
+292 GVVEHDVA
-306 VVGESGQAR
+306 VVGGSGQAR
-315 EIRRSNAEWIRTL
+315 KIRRSNAEWMRTL
-328 LIYAIPV
+328 LVYAIPV

-355 LLRGEGLDDVQT
+355 LLRGEGLDDMQT

-410 VRQQAGMALRWF
+410 VRKQAGMALRWF

-515 AAYMLAAGLNVALLA
+515 AAYMLAAGLNVVLLA
-530 RLTAMR
+530 RLTAMH

-567 LGGLGIA
+567 LGGLSIA
-574 ATHRLAAMGM
+574 ATHRLAAMGV

-594 VFVLGAART
+594 VFVLAAART
-603 GLLTAAELAAMPK
+603 GLLTAAELAALPK
-616 LGPRMAKLL
+616 LGPRLAQLL
-625 RRLRVLH
+625 RRLRVLR

>member
-1 MEGTGKLMK
+1 MLRLKARIHMEGNGKLIK

-78 KFVAEQNALGR
+78 KFVAEQNTLGR
-89 PDESRRINRLSSM
+89 PDESRRIIRLSSM
-102 LLGGLGIITAVV
+102 LLGGLGMVTAVV
-114 MYGSASWIASLIG
+114 MYGSAPWIAGLIG
-127 NQHVVP
+127 NQHVIP

-185 LIREDASIETVAS
+185 LIRQDASLETVAS

-211 LIVMLGFI
+211 LIVMLGFV

-224 KEQAVRFTDGETMFA
+224 KEQAL
-239 EDRKKK
+239 
-245 GEAVCEESLDSG
+245 CEKSLDSE
-257 ADRDI
+257 
-262 QGKMVEGDAFY
+262 VFY
-273 AESECPREISQT
+273 AELEQPREISQT
-285 KLSANAS
+285 RLSANAS
-292 RECSKPGVVDHDVT
+292 RERSNTGAVEHDVA
-306 VVGESGQAR
+306 VVGRSGQAR
-315 EIRRSNAEWIRTL
+315 VIRRSNAEWIRTL

-410 VRQQAGMALRWF
+410 VRQQAGLALRWF

-574 ATHRLAAMGM
+574 ATHRLAAMGV

-594 VFVLGAART
+594 VFVLVAART
-603 GLLTAAELAAMPK
+603 GLLTAAELAALPK
-616 LGPRMAKLL
+616 LGPRLAKLL
-625 RRLRVLH
+625 RRLRVLR

>member
-1 MEGTGKLMK
+1 MHGHTQEGHMK
-10 QPSSGT
+10 QLSTGS
-16 RLLQGAFILGLAAI
+16 RLLQGAFVLGLAAI

-52 GIYNTVYPLYMLII
+52 GIYNTVYPFYMLII
-66 TLAAAGLPLAVS
+66 TIAAAGLPVAVS

-89 PDESRRINRLSSM
+89 PEEGRRVIRLSSM
-102 LLGGLGIITAVV
+102 LLGGIGLVLTLL
-114 MYGSASWIASLIG
+114 MYIGAPLIG
-127 NQHVVP
+127 NLIGNGSVVP
-133 SIRAASL
+133 SIRAASI
-140 ALLCV
+140 ALLFV
-145 PLMTGL
+145 PVMTGL
-151 RGYFQGMQQMVPTA
+151 RGYFQGLQQMVPTA

-175 VTVMIVVLLW
+175 VTVMIVLLLW
-185 LIREDASIETVAS
+185 LMGRDASLETIAA
-198 GAMLGSVAGGCAG
+198 GAMIGSVAGGFAG
-211 LIVMLGFI
+211 LVTMLG
-219 YRHRR
+219 YVYHHRR
-224 KEQAVRFTDGETMFA
+224 KNGEKPAVMKSAETVGQMEKTKEHRSGGSTLLS
-239 EDRKKK
+239 ED
-245 GEAVCEESLDSG
+245 
-257 ADRDI
+257 
-262 QGKMVEGDAFY
+262 
-273 AESECPREISQT
+273 
-285 KLSANAS
+285 
-292 RECSKPGVVDHDVT
+292 
-306 VVGESGQAR
+306 
-315 EIRRSNAEWIRTL
+315 RRSNGEWIRTL

-355 LLRGEGLDDVQT
+355 LLRREGLDELQS

-410 VRQQAGMALRWF
+410 VRQQAGLALRWF

-429 SAGLAVLADPINRML
+429 SAGLAVLAEPINRML

-490 AGVKVLLNVML
+490 AGVKALLNVML

-515 AAYMLAAGLNVALLA
+515 VAYMLAAGLNVALLA
-530 RLTAMR
+530 RLVALR

-552 MSLAALG
+552 MSVAAAG
-559 MAWAAEAV
+559 TAWAAEAV
-567 LGGLGIA
+567 LGGIGIA
-574 ATHRLAAMGM
+574 ADRRLAAMGV
-584 SLLGIAAGAA
+584 SLLGIAAGSA
-594 VFVLGAART
+594 VFLLAAART
-603 GLLTAAELAAMPK
+603 GLLTAAELTAVPK
-616 LGPRMAKLL
+616 LGPLLAKLL
-625 RRLRVLH
+625 HRLRVLC

>member
-1 MEGTGKLMK
+1 MK

-78 KFVAEQNALGR
+78 KFVAEQNTLGR
-89 PDESRRINRLSSM
+89 PDESRRIIRLSSM
-102 LLGGLGIITAVV
+102 LLGGLGMITAVV
-114 MYGSASWIASLIG
+114 MYGSAPWIAGLIG
-127 NQHVVP
+127 NQHVIP

-185 LIREDASIETVAS
+185 LIRQDASLETVAS

-211 LIVMLGFI
+211 LIVMLGFV
-219 YRHRR
+219 YRHRW
-224 KEQAVRFTDGETMFA
+224 KEQAV
-239 EDRKKK
+239 
-245 GEAVCEESLDSG
+245 CEKSLDSE
-257 ADRDI
+257 
-262 QGKMVEGDAFY
+262 VFY
-273 AESECPREISQT
+273 AELEQPREISQT
-285 KLSANAS
+285 RLSANAS
-292 RECSKPGVVDHDVT
+292 RERSNTGAVEHDVA
-306 VVGESGQAR
+306 VVGRSGQAR
-315 EIRRSNAEWIRTL
+315 VIRRSNAEWIRTL

-410 VRQQAGMALRWF
+410 VRQQAGLALRWF

-559 MAWAAEAV
+559 MAWATEAV

-574 ATHRLAAMGM
+574 ATHRPAAMGV

-594 VFVLGAART
+594 VFVLAAART
-603 GLLTAAELAAMPK
+603 GLLTAAELAALPK
-616 LGPRMAKLL
+616 LGPRLAKLL
-625 RRLRVLH
+625 RRLRVLR

>member
-1 MEGTGKLMK
+1 MK
-10 QPSSGT
+10 QPSTGS
-16 RLLQGAFILGLAAI
+16 RLLQGAFVLGLAAI

-52 GIYNTVYPLYMLII
+52 GIYNTVYPLYMLIV

-89 PDESRRINRLSSM
+89 PDESRRIIRLSSL
-102 LLGGLGIITAVV
+102 LLGGIGFIMALL
-114 MYGSASWIASLIG
+114 MYAGAPMIADMIG
-127 NQHVVP
+127 NRHVVP
-133 SIRAASL
+133 SIRAASW
-140 ALLCV
+140 ALLFI

-151 RGYFQGMQQMVPTA
+151 RGYFQGLQQMVPTA
-165 VSQVVEQTVR
+165 VSQVVEQTIR
-175 VTVMIVVLLW
+175 VTVMIVLLLW
-185 LIREDASIETVAS
+185 LMRRDASLETIAA
-198 GAMLGSVAGGCAG
+198 GAMMGSVAGGLVG
-211 LIVMLGFI
+211 LLTMLG
-219 YRHRR
+219 YMVRHRR
-224 KEQAVRFTDGETMFA
+224 KGREVGTLKTVSPINPALA
-239 EDRKKK
+239 ER
-245 GEAVCEESLDSG
+245 L
-257 ADRDI
+257 
-262 QGKMVEGDAFY
+262 
-273 AESECPREISQT
+273 
-285 KLSANAS
+285 
-292 RECSKPGVVDHDVT
+292 
-306 VVGESGQAR
+306 
-315 EIRRSNAEWIRTL
+315 RSNGEWIRTL
-328 LIYAIPV
+328 LMYAIPV

-355 LLRGEGLDDVQT
+355 LLRGEGLDELQS

-410 VRQQAGMALRWF
+410 VRQQAGLALRWF

-429 SAGLAVLADPINRML
+429 SAGLAVLAEPINRML

-490 AGVKVLLNVML
+490 AGVKALLNVML

-515 AAYMLAAGLNVALLA
+515 VAYMLAAGLNVALLA
-530 RLTAMR
+530 RLVALR
-536 PAPGAVL
+536 PAPGTVL

-552 MSLAALG
+552 MSLAAVG
-559 MAWAAEAV
+559 TAWAAEAV
-567 LGGLGIA
+567 LGGMGIA
-574 ATHRLAAMGM
+574 ADRRLAAMSV
-584 SLLGIAAGAA
+584 SLLGIAAGSS
-594 VFVLGAART
+594 VFLLAAART
-603 GLLTAAELAAMPK
+603 GLLTTAELTAVPK
-616 LGPRMAKLL
+616 LGPRLAKLL
-625 RRLRVLH
+625 RRLRVLR

>member
-1 MEGTGKLMK
+1 MK
-10 QPSSGT
+10 QLSSGT

-78 KFVAEQNALGR
+78 KFVAEQQALGQGA
-89 PDESRRINRLSSM
+89 ESRRIIRISSM
-102 LLGGLGIITAVV
+102 LLAGLGFITAIV
-114 MYGSASWIASLIG
+114 MYASAPWIATLIG
-127 NQHVVP
+127 NQHVIP

-151 RGYFQGMQQMVPTA
+151 RGYFQGMQQMLPTA
-165 VSQVVEQTVR
+165 ISQVVEQTVR

-185 LIREDASIETVAS
+185 LIRQETSIETVAA

-211 LIVMLGFI
+211 LAVMLVFV
-219 YRHRR
+219 YWHRR
-224 KEQAVRFTDGETMFA
+224 KERTEHMVIGEALYASSERVKDTEKTGQLKGALQDGPRYAVSRNKADEKAGETVAVHNAAPA
-239 EDRKKK
+239 EA
-245 GEAVCEESLDSG
+245 G
-257 ADRDI
+257 
-262 QGKMVEGDAFY
+262 
-273 AESECPREISQT
+273 
-285 KLSANAS
+285 
-292 RECSKPGVVDHDVT
+292 
-306 VVGESGQAR
+306 GQALDPKR
-315 EIRRSNAEWIRTL
+315 TTAEWIRTL

-355 LLRGEGLDDVQT
+355 LLQGEGLDEVQT

-410 VRQQAGMALRWF
+410 VRQQAGVALRWF

-476 LGAVRAPAFSMLAA
+476 LGAVRAPAFSMLTA

-501 VPALGISGAALAGA
+501 VPALGISGAAIAGA

-559 MAWAAEAV
+559 MAWAAEAL
-567 LGGLGIA
+567 LGGVGIA
-574 ATHRLAAMGM
+574 ATHRLAAMCV
-584 SLLGIAAGAA
+584 SLLGIAAGTA
-594 VFVLGAART
+594 VFVLAAART
-603 GLLTAAELAAMPK
+603 GLLTAAELAALPK
-616 LGPRMAKLL
+616 LGPRLAGLL
-625 RRLRVLH
+625 RRLRVLR

>member
-1 MEGTGKLMK
+1 MK
-10 QPSSGT
+10 QSSTGS
-16 RLLQGAFILGLAAI
+16 RLLQGAFVLGLAAI

-52 GIYNTVYPLYMLII
+52 GIYNTVYPFYMLII
-66 TLAAAGLPLAVS
+66 TIAAAGLPVAVS
-78 KFVAEQNALGR
+78 KFVAEQHALGLPKEGER
-89 PDESRRINRLSSM
+89 VIRLSSM
-102 LLGGLGIITAVV
+102 LLGGIGLALSLM
-114 MYGSASWIASLIG
+114 MYIGAPLVGNLIG
-127 NQHVVP
+127 NGSVVP
-133 SIRAASL
+133 SIRAASM
-140 ALLCV
+140 ALLFV
-145 PLMTGL
+145 PVMTGL
-151 RGYFQGMQQMVPTA
+151 RGYFQGLQQMVPTA

-175 VTVMIVVLLW
+175 VTVMIVLLLW
-185 LIREDASIETVAS
+185 LMRRGASLETIAA
-198 GAMLGSVAGGCAG
+198 GAMIGSVAGGFAG
-211 LIVMLGFI
+211 LVTMLGYVYHYRAKHGKRPIVMESAGSVAGQSVDAI
-219 YRHRR
+219 AVSMEETKGRHR
-224 KEQAVRFTDGETMFA
+224 
-239 EDRKKK
+239 
-245 GEAVCEESLDSG
+245 EESSLFPE
-257 ADRDI
+257 
-262 QGKMVEGDAFY
+262 Q
-273 AESECPREISQT
+273 
-285 KLSANAS
+285 
-292 RECSKPGVVDHDVT
+292 
-306 VVGESGQAR
+306 
-315 EIRRSNAEWIRTL
+315 RRSNGEWIRTL
-328 LIYAIPV
+328 LWYAIPV

-355 LLRGEGLDDVQT
+355 LLRREGLDELQS

-410 VRQQAGMALRWF
+410 VRQQAGLALRWF

-429 SAGLAVLADPINRML
+429 SAGLAVLAEPINRML

-515 AAYMLAAGLNVALLA
+515 VAYMLAAGLNVALLA
-530 RLTAMR
+530 RLVALR

-552 MSLAALG
+552 MSLAAAG
-559 MAWAAEAV
+559 TAWAAEAV
-567 LGGLGIA
+567 LGGIGIA
-574 ATHRLAAMGM
+574 ADRRLAAMGV
-584 SLLGIAAGAA
+584 SLLGIAAGSA
-594 VFVLGAART
+594 VFVLAAART
-603 GLLTAAELAAMPK
+603 GLLTAAELAAVPK
-616 LGPRMAKLL
+616 LGPLLAKLL
-625 RRLRVLH
+625 RRLRVLR

>member
-1 MEGTGKLMK
+1 MK
-10 QPSSGT
+10 QPSTGS

-89 PDESRRINRLSSM
+89 PDESRRIIRLSSL
-102 LLGGLGIITAVV
+102 LLGGIGIIMALL
-114 MYGSASWIASLIG
+114 MYAGAPLIADMIG
-127 NQHVVP
+127 NRHVVP
-133 SIRAASL
+133 SIRAASW
-140 ALLCV
+140 ALLFV
-145 PLMTGL
+145 PVMTGL
-151 RGYFQGMQQMVPTA
+151 RGYFQGLQQMVPTA
-165 VSQVVEQTVR
+165 VSQVVEQTIR
-175 VTVMIVVLLW
+175 VTVMIVLLLW
-185 LIREDASIETVAS
+185 LMRRDASLETIAA
-198 GAMLGSVAGGCAG
+198 GAMMGSVAGGMVG
-211 LIVMLGFI
+211 LLTMLG
-219 YRHRR
+219 YMARHRR
-224 KEQAVRFTDGETMFA
+224 KGKEVRTGQLVSEWSSNGGE
-239 EDRKKK
+239 
-245 GEAVCEESLDSG
+245 
-257 ADRDI
+257 
-262 QGKMVEGDAFY
+262 
-273 AESECPREISQT
+273 
-285 KLSANAS
+285 
-292 RECSKPGVVDHDVT
+292 
-306 VVGESGQAR
+306 VGSNR
-315 EIRRSNAEWIRTL
+315 LRSNGEWIRTL
-328 LIYAIPV
+328 LMYAIPV

-355 LLRGEGLDDVQT
+355 LLRGEGLDELQS

-410 VRQQAGMALRWF
+410 VRQQAGLALRWF

-429 SAGLAVLADPINRML
+429 SAGLAVLAEPINRML

-490 AGVKVLLNVML
+490 AGVKALLNVML

-515 AAYMLAAGLNVALLA
+515 VAYMLAAGLNVALLA
-530 RLTAMR
+530 RLVALR

-552 MSLAALG
+552 MSLAAVGTAL
-559 MAWAAEAV
+559 AAEAV
-567 LGGLGIA
+567 LGGMGIA
-574 ATHRLAAMGM
+574 ADRRLAAMGV
-584 SLLGIAAGAA
+584 SLLGIAAGSA
-594 VFVLGAART
+594 VFLLVAART
-603 GLLTAAELAAMPK
+603 GLLTAAELAAVPK
-616 LGPRMAKLL
+616 LGPHLAKLL
-625 RRLRVLH
+625 RRLRVLR

>member
-1 MEGTGKLMK
+1 MK
-10 QPSSGT
+10 QPSTGS

-89 PDESRRINRLSSM
+89 PDESRRIIRLSSL
-102 LLGGLGIITAVV
+102 LLGGIGIIMALL
-114 MYGSASWIASLIG
+114 MYAGAPLIADMIG
-127 NQHVVP
+127 NRHVVP
-133 SIRAASL
+133 SIRAASW
-140 ALLCV
+140 ALLFV
-145 PLMTGL
+145 PVMTGL
-151 RGYFQGMQQMVPTA
+151 RGYFQGLQQMVPTA
-165 VSQVVEQTVR
+165 VSQVVEQTIR
-175 VTVMIVVLLW
+175 VTVMIVLLLW
-185 LIREDASIETVAS
+185 LMRRDASLETIAA
-198 GAMLGSVAGGCAG
+198 GAMMGSVAGGMVG
-211 LIVMLGFI
+211 LLTMLG
-219 YRHRR
+219 YMVRHRR
-224 KEQAVRFTDGETMFA
+224 K
-239 EDRKKK
+239 DREVVT
-245 GEAVCEESLDSG
+245 GQLDSEWSSNG
-257 ADRDI
+257 GEIGSER
-262 QGKMVEGDAFY
+262 QEHQEHQEHRPVTPQRKMVSAVSPVL
-273 AESECPREISQT
+273 AERS
-285 KLSANAS
+285 
-292 RECSKPGVVDHDVT
+292 
-306 VVGESGQAR
+306 
-315 EIRRSNAEWIRTL
+315 RSNVEWIKTL
-328 LIYAIPV
+328 LMYAIPV

-355 LLRGEGLDDVQT
+355 LLRGEGLDELQS

-410 VRQQAGMALRWF
+410 VRQQAGLALRWF

-429 SAGLAVLADPINRML
+429 SVGLAVLAEPINRML

-490 AGVKVLLNVML
+490 AGVKALLNVMF

-515 AAYMLAAGLNVALLA
+515 VAYMLAAGLNVALLA
-530 RLTAMR
+530 RLVALR

-552 MSLAALG
+552 MSLAAVG
-559 MAWAAEAV
+559 TAWAAEAV
-567 LGGLGIA
+567 LGGMGVA
-574 ATHRLAAMGM
+574 ADRRLAAMGV
-584 SLLGIAAGAA
+584 SLLGIAAGSA
-594 VFVLGAART
+594 VFLLAAART
-603 GLLTAAELAAMPK
+603 GLLTAAELAAVPK
-616 LGPRMAKLL
+616 LGPRLAKLL
-625 RRLRVLH
+625 RRLCVLR

>member
-1 MEGTGKLMK
+1 MK
-10 QPSSGT
+10 QSSGAK
-16 RLLQGAFILGLAAI
+16 LLQGAFILGLAAI

-89 PDESRRINRLSSM
+89 PDESRRIIRLSSM
-102 LLGGLGIITAVV
+102 LLGGLGMVTAIL
-114 MYGSASWIASLIG
+114 MYVSAPWVAALIG
-127 NQHVVP
+127 NQHVIP
-133 SIRAASL
+133 SIHAASL

-185 LIREDASIETVAS
+185 LIGQDASLEMVAA

-211 LIVMLGFI
+211 LLVMLGFL

-224 KEQAVRFTDGETMFA
+224 QERA
-239 EDRKKK
+239 EHWSEEGALFRKLEHSQDMSQTTQIRDVSQDSGRRHMTIA
-245 GEAVCEESLDSG
+245 GEAINKV
-257 ADRDI
+257 I
-262 QGKMVEGDAFY
+262 PVEGA
-273 AESECPREISQT
+273 
-285 KLSANAS
+285 
-292 RECSKPGVVDHDVT
+292 
-306 VVGESGQAR
+306 QAR
-315 EIRRSNAEWIRTL
+315 ETKRTNAEWIRTL
-328 LIYAIPV
+328 LIYAVPV

-355 LLRGEGLDDVQT
+355 LLRGEGLDEVQT

-501 VPALGISGAALAGA
+501 VPALGISGAAIAGA

-543 AKPALVIAA
+543 AKPALVVAA

-559 MAWAAEAV
+559 MAWAAEV
-567 LGGLGIA
+567 ILGGLGIA
-574 ATHRLAAMGM
+574 ATQRLSALGM
-584 SLLGIAAGAA
+584 SLLGMAAGGA
-594 VFVLGAART
+594 VFVLAAARI
-603 GLLTAAELAAMPK
+603 GLLTATELAALPK
-616 LGPRMAKLL
+616 LGPRLAKLL
-625 RRLRVLH
+625 RRLRVLR

>member
-1 MEGTGKLMK
+1 MK
-10 QPSSGT
+10 QLSTGS
-16 RLLQGAFILGLAAI
+16 RLLQGAFVLGLAAI

-52 GIYNTVYPLYMLII
+52 GIYNTVYPFYMLII
-66 TLAAAGLPLAVS
+66 TVAAAGLPVAVS

-89 PDESRRINRLSSM
+89 PEEGRRVIRLSSI
-102 LLGGLGIITAVV
+102 LLGGIGLALALL
-114 MYGSASWIASLIG
+114 MYIGAPLIGDLIG
-127 NQHVVP
+127 NGSVVP
-133 SIRAASL
+133 SIRAASM
-140 ALLCV
+140 ALLFV
-145 PLMTGL
+145 PVMTGL
-151 RGYFQGMQQMVPTA
+151 RGYFQGLQQMVPTA

-175 VTVMIVVLLW
+175 VTVMIVLLLW
-185 LIREDASIETVAS
+185 LMGRDASLETIAA
-198 GAMLGSVAGGCAG
+198 GAMIGSVAGGFAG
-211 LIVMLGFI
+211 LVTMLG
-219 YRHRR
+219 YVYHHRR
-224 KEQAVRFTDGETMFA
+224 KNSGRLAVMNDA
-239 EDRKKK
+239 ELN
-245 GEAVCEESLDSG
+245 G
-257 ADRDI
+257 
-262 QGKMVEGDAFY
+262 
-273 AESECPREISQT
+273 P
-285 KLSANAS
+285 
-292 RECSKPGVVDHDVT
+292 
-306 VVGESGQAR
+306 AR
-315 EIRRSNAEWIRTL
+315 EGMRKSSHGDNGNNRGNNKFYTKESSAVQVEKTEERRSDSTSNLYEQRRSNRDWIKTL

-355 LLRGEGLDDVQT
+355 LLRGEGLDELQS

-410 VRQQAGMALRWF
+410 VRQQAGLALRWF

-429 SAGLAVLADPINRML
+429 SAGLAVLAEPINRML

-490 AGVKVLLNVML
+490 AGVKALLNVML

-515 AAYMLAAGLNVALLA
+515 VAYMLAAGLNVALLA
-530 RLTAMR
+530 RLVAMR
-536 PAPGAVL
+536 LAPGAVL

-552 MSLAALG
+552 MSLAAAG
-559 MAWAAEAV
+559 TAWAAEAV
-567 LGGLGIA
+567 LGGIGIA
-574 ATHRLAAMGM
+574 ADRRLAAMGV
-584 SLLGIAAGAA
+584 SLLGIAAGSA
-594 VFVLGAART
+594 VFVLSAART
-603 GLLTAAELAAMPK
+603 GLLTAKELAAVPK
-616 LGPRMAKLL
+616 LGPLLAKLL
-625 RRLRVLH
+625 RRLRVLR

>member
-1 MEGTGKLMK
+1 V
-10 QPSSGT
+10 
-16 RLLQGAFILGLAAI
+16 LGLAAI

-52 GIYNTVYPLYMLII
+52 GIYNTVYPFYMLII
-66 TLAAAGLPLAVS
+66 TVAAAGLPVAVS

-89 PDESRRINRLSSM
+89 PEEGRRIIRLSSM
-102 LLGGLGIITAVV
+102 LLGGIGLVLALL
-114 MYGSASWIASLIG
+114 MYTGAPLIG
-127 NQHVVP
+127 KWIGNGSVVT
-133 SIRAASL
+133 SIRAASM
-140 ALLCV
+140 ALLFV
-145 PLMTGL
+145 PVMTGL
-151 RGYFQGMQQMVPTA
+151 RGYFQGLQQMVPTA

-175 VTVMIVVLLW
+175 VTVMIVLLLW
-185 LIREDASIETVAS
+185 LMGRDASLETIAA
-198 GAMLGSVAGGCAG
+198 GAMIGSVAGGFAG
-211 LIVMLGFI
+211 LVTMLG
-219 YRHRR
+219 YVYHHRR
-224 KEQAVRFTDGETMFA
+224 KNGERLAVMQGAKTAEQVEKTKEHRSG
-239 EDRKKK
+239 
-245 GEAVCEESLDSG
+245 GSSLLSEE
-257 ADRDI
+257 
-262 QGKMVEGDAFY
+262 
-273 AESECPREISQT
+273 
-285 KLSANAS
+285 
-292 RECSKPGVVDHDVT
+292 
-306 VVGESGQAR
+306 
-315 EIRRSNAEWIRTL
+315 RRSNGEWVRTL

-355 LLRGEGLDDVQT
+355 LLRREGLDELQS

-410 VRQQAGMALRWF
+410 VRQQAGLALRWF

-429 SAGLAVLADPINRML
+429 SAGLAVLAEPINRML

-490 AGVKVLLNVML
+490 AGVKALLNVML

-515 AAYMLAAGLNVALLA
+515 VAYMLAAGLNVVLLA
-530 RLTAMR
+530 RLIALR

-552 MSLAALG
+552 MSLAAVG
-559 MAWAAEAV
+559 MAWAAETV
-567 LGGLGIA
+567 LGGIGIA
-574 ATHRLAAMGM
+574 ADRRLAAMGV
-584 SLLGIAAGAA
+584 SLLGIAAGSA
-594 VFVLGAART
+594 VFLLVAART
-603 GLLTAAELAAMPK
+603 GLLTAAELAAVPK
-616 LGPRMAKLL
+616 LGPLLTKLL
-625 RRLRVLH
+625 RRLRVLR

>member
-1 MEGTGKLMK
+1 MK
-10 QPSSGT
+10 QPSTGS

-89 PDESRRINRLSSM
+89 PDESRRIIRLSSL
-102 LLGGLGIITAVV
+102 LLGGIGIIMALL
-114 MYGSASWIASLIG
+114 MYAGAPLIADMIG
-127 NQHVVP
+127 NRHVVP
-133 SIRAASL
+133 SIRAASW
-140 ALLCV
+140 ALLFV
-145 PLMTGL
+145 PVMTGL
-151 RGYFQGMQQMVPTA
+151 RGYFQGLQQMVPTA
-165 VSQVVEQTVR
+165 VSQVVEQTIR
-175 VTVMIVVLLW
+175 VTVMIVLLLW
-185 LIREDASIETVAS
+185 LMRRDASLETIAA
-198 GAMLGSVAGGCAG
+198 GAMMGSVAGGMVG
-211 LIVMLGFI
+211 LLTMLG
-219 YRHRR
+219 YMVRHRR
-224 KEQAVRFTDGETMFA
+224 KGREVVTEQ
-239 EDRKKK
+239 
-245 GEAVCEESLDSG
+245 LDSEWSSKG
-257 ADRDI
+257 GEVGSDRHERQENTPVTPLKKTVSAI
-262 QGKMVEGDAFY
+262 NPTL
-273 AESECPREISQT
+273 AERS
-285 KLSANAS
+285 
-292 RECSKPGVVDHDVT
+292 
-306 VVGESGQAR
+306 
-315 EIRRSNAEWIRTL
+315 RSNGEWIKTL
-328 LIYAIPV
+328 LMYAIPV

-355 LLRGEGLDDVQT
+355 LLRGEGLDELQS

-410 VRQQAGMALRWF
+410 VREQAGLALRWF

-429 SAGLAVLADPINRML
+429 SAGLAVLAEPINRML

-490 AGVKVLLNVML
+490 AGVKALLNVML

-515 AAYMLAAGLNVALLA
+515 VAYMLAAGLNVALLA
-530 RLTAMR
+530 RLVALR

-559 MAWAAEAV
+559 TAWAAEAV
-567 LGGLGIA
+567 LGGMGVA
-574 ATHRLAAMGM
+574 ADRRLAALGV
-584 SLLGIAAGAA
+584 SLLGIAAGSA
-594 VFVLGAART
+594 VFLLAAART
-603 GLLTAAELAAMPK
+603 GLLTAAELAAVPK
-616 LGPRMAKLL
+616 LGPRLAKLL
-625 RRLRVLH
+625 RRLRVLR

>member
-1 MEGTGKLMK
+1 MK
-10 QPSSGT
+10 QSSSGT

-78 KFVAEQNALGR
+78 KFVAEQQALGQLA
-89 PDESRRINRLSSM
+89 ESRRIIRISS
-102 LLGGLGIITAVV
+102 LLLAGFGIITAIV
-114 MYGSASWIASLIG
+114 MYASAPWSATLIG
-127 NQHVVP
+127 NQHVIP

-151 RGYFQGMQQMVPTA
+151 RGYFQGMQQMMPTA
-165 VSQVVEQTVR
+165 ISQVVEQTVR

-185 LIREDASIETVAS
+185 LIHQEASFETVAA

-211 LIVMLGFI
+211 LAVMLAFV
-219 YRHRR
+219 YWHRR
-224 KEQAVRFTDGETMFA
+224 TERTEHAERMVVEEALYASPERLKDKGKTGQFEGALQDGPRYAGRRNKADKKAAVHNAAVA
-239 EDRKKK
+239 E
-245 GEAVCEESLDSG
+245 
-257 ADRDI
+257 AD
-262 QGKMVEGDAFY
+262 
-273 AESECPREISQT
+273 
-285 KLSANAS
+285 
-292 RECSKPGVVDHDVT
+292 
-306 VVGESGQAR
+306 GQAL
-315 EIRRSNAEWIRTL
+315 EPRRTTAEWIRTL

-355 LLRGEGLDDVQT
+355 LLQGEGLDEVQT

-410 VRQQAGMALRWF
+410 VRQQAGVALRWF

-476 LGAVRAPAFSMLAA
+476 LGAVRAPAFSMLTA

-501 VPALGISGAALAGA
+501 VPALGISGAAIAGA

-567 LGGLGIA
+567 LGGVGIA
-574 ATHRLAAMGM
+574 ATHRLAAMGV
-584 SLLGIAAGAA
+584 SLLGMAAGTA
-594 VFVLGAART
+594 VFVLAAART
-603 GLLTAAELAAMPK
+603 GLLTAAELAALPK
-616 LGPRMAKLL
+616 LGPRLAGLL
-625 RRLRVLH
+625 RRLRVLR